1 MNNLIIDP
9 QTKKQVDIHSEQGK
23 SILKKYV
30 KQYKS
35 GGFFWP
41 FVKTISKEAVDNYS
55 PIELFFKTR
64 GDFCEQDLKDI
75 SNDCDN
81 NILETLFDLKSAKE
95 VGKGTYGSVFKICY
109 NKAIKSLYRGNNCYA
124 LKVMKIKYSKS
135 DIQTETKRKNDDNNF
150 KNEINMQ
157 CNFSKLDFAPKIY
170 AAWKC
175 SKDLKDE
182 IVNSYYIIME
192 LVTPVKR
199 RLTQRDGMHFLNK
212 LREGKVN
219 GLLHVDTHPGNI
231 ALKNNKL
238 ILIDFGWSVKLGDGI
253 GKNKDRYPE
262 YPAFSNVNW
271 KISGIKMLLD
281 KGPSW
286 NILEIM
292 QDHNLY
298 YFFGNP
304 NKDKEDG
311 VFYDILP
318 IGTPANKLKD
328 RINEED
334 QNLYLW
340 SQTLSDLKN
349 PELDYDDNLK
359 NYRAPWDLTESDWKH
374 KIDNHNN
381 YYQEMM
387 NKIKLNILKYQEE
400 KSKIEATRTIQN
412 AWRNKRFSPS
422 IGVIESKKN

>member
-1 MNNLIIDP
+1 MSNLIIDP
-9 QTKKQVDIHSEQGK
+9 QTKKKVDIHSKQGK

-75 SNDCDN
+75 SDDCDN
-81 NILETLFDLKSAKE
+81 NILETLFELKSAKE

-135 DIQTETKRKNDDNNF
+135 DIQTKTKRKNDDDNF

-175 SKDLKDE
+175 SKDLKYE

-199 RLTQRDGMHFLNK
+199 RLTQRDGIYFLNK

-231 ALKNNKL
+231 A
-238 ILIDFGWSVKLGDGI
+238 
-253 GKNKDRYPE
+253 
-262 YPAFSNVNW
+262 FSNVNW
-271 KISGIKMLLD
+271 KISDIKILLD

-318 IGTPANKLKD
+318 LGTPANKLKD

-349 PELDYDDNLK
+349 PELEYDDNLK

-387 NKIKLNILKYQEE
+387 NKIKLNILKYQDEE
-400 KSKIEATRTIQN
+400 KRKIEETDDSDFDA
-412 AWRNKRFSPS
+412 SL
-422 IGVIESKKN
+422 GEIESKKN